1 MPHAL
6 TIVFS
11 SDEDLRAQIA
21 EHDRMAAML
30 HACTPPA
37 EVVQFDAV
45 EIALC
50 LEGDRCQL
58 HAEVLQVMPGLGIVL
73 RVADWAPAHELLA
86 RCAVPRTVRDEP
98 VLDDA
103 PAEADLAAGA
113 GPMAWPIERLQR
125 EWAQLSKAEKI
136 RIALHGQGAA
146 RGLVLRGTDK
156 SLHVHLLKNPQL
168 TADEVAAMA
177 GMPGF
182 DPTLLRVIAANKD
195 WQRSV
200 QIVRNLICNPKL
212 PMPDATR
219 LLGALPVDE
228 LTRLTRSGK
237 VRDALKRAIIKHL
250 EMRRSG

>member
-21 EHDRMAAML
+21 EHDLRSAIL

-37 EVVQFDAV
+37 EIVQFAAV
-45 EIALC
+45 EIALVV
-50 LEGDRCQL
+50 EDDRCHL
-58 HAEVLQVMPGLGIVL
+58 HGEVLQIMHGLGIVL

-86 RCAVPRTVRDEP
+86 RRAAPRAISDDP
-98 VLDDA
+98 ALDDA
-103 PAEADLAAGA
+103 SAEAELSAGA
-113 GPMAWPIERLQR
+113 GPMAWPIEKLQR
-125 EWAQLSKAEKI
+125 EWSQLSKVE
-136 RIALHGQGAA
+136 RIHIAQHGQRGA

-156 SLHVHLLKNPQL
+156 SLHVHLLNNPQL
-168 TADEVAAMA
+168 TVDEVAAMA

-182 DPTLLRVIAANKD
+182 DPTLLRVIAKNTD
-195 WQRSV
+195 WQGNV

-212 PMPDATR
+212 PLPDAAR
-219 LLGALPVDE
+219 LIGALPVDE
-228 LTRLTRSGK
+228 LTRLTRTGK

-250 EMRRSG
+250 DMRRSG